1 LVEHDLF
8 RKPVSTFRD
17 HAQIEDGTP
26 DVMKLILTS
35 EQTLLR
41 DSAAKFVEA
50 AGPKVARGFRDR
62 EPSSSRERLRQAGE
76 LGWLGILV
84 PGSAGGLAL
93 GLTELALVLEQAGRG
108 LVREPVGLAMI
119 SAAALGQGPAP
130 HPILEKV
137 IGGMALVVPAL
148 QESAYGDDPLRP
160 RTIAEEARG
169 GLRLTGRKQFVPADG
184 ADGFLVAAAGRHGP
198 VLGYVAREA
207 SGCTLTGM
215 PTVDGCSLA
224 TLDLDSAPAEL
235 ISAQPPGNAA
245 EALHH
250 LALVALAAELL
261 GVMDRAQEITLDYMR
276 IRKQFGKPIGSF
288 QALQHQAAN
297 MFIRIEATRSLVF
310 QIAANN
316 EPFRIDPALAVA
328 AKAKASDE
336 ALAVTKA
343 CIQLHGAIGFTDE
356 HVIGLYLKRAML
368 LSALFGN
375 AAAQRRRYVA
385 LADLTA

>member
-1 LVEHDLF
+1 
-8 RKPVSTFRD
+8 
-17 HAQIEDGTP
+17 
-26 DVMKLILTS
+26 MKLILTS

-41 DSAAKFVEA
+41 DSADRFIEA

-62 EPSSSRERLRQAGE
+62 TPGFSPERLRQAGA

-84 PGSAGGLAL
+84 PESAGGLAL

-108 LVREPVGLAMI
+108 LVCEPVGLAAI
-119 SAAALGQGPAP
+119 SAAALGQGP
-130 HPILEKV
+130 HPMLEKALS
-137 IGGMALVVPAL
+137 GAALVVPAL
-148 QESAYGDDPLRP
+148 QETAYGDDPLRP
-160 RTIAEEARG
+160 RTVAEEARG
-169 GLRLTGRKQFVPADG
+169 GLRLTGRKQFVAADG
-184 ADGFLVAAAGRHGP
+184 ADGFLVAATGRDGP
-198 VLGYVAREA
+198 VLGYVARQA
-207 SGCTLTGM
+207 AGCTFTSM
-215 PTVDGCSLA
+215 PTVDGRGIA
-224 TLDLDSAPAEL
+224 TLDLESAPADL
-235 ISAQPPGNAA
+235 IPAHPPSGNAV

-261 GVMDRAQEITLDYMR
+261 GIMDKAQEMTLDYMR
-276 IRKQFGKPIGSF
+276 IRTQFGKPIGSF

-297 MFIRIEATRSLVF
+297 MYIRIEATRSLVF

-316 EPFRIDPALAVA
+316 EPFRIDPAMAVA

-356 HVIGLYLKRAML
+356 HDIGLYLKRAML

-375 AAAQRRRYVA
+375 AAAQRRRYVT
-385 LADLTA
+385 LAELTA